1 MSPSDNKTFLLYWDC
16 ATWRSSGHVDS
27 SEKVLDYNMDIESS
41 LICEKNDIYLKQ
53 CKISLTRYGWQPI
66 GGADATARMIRQG
79 NENVHTDYPVDVASW
94 YFCFLGM
101 PFGTQLP
108 TSRPSSG
115 RK

>member
-1 MSPSDNKTFLLYWDC
+1 MDTKLVLWITCKINAQCAFERDFKVSQRHGERGFEYLSSTYSLY
-16 ATWRSSGHVDS
+16 
-27 SEKVLDYNMDIESS
+27 K
-41 LICEKNDIYLKQ
+41 YLKQ
-53 CKISLTRYGWQPI
+53 SKIYIIRYGWQPI
-66 GGADATARMIRQG
+66 GGSDTTARMIRQG

>member
-1 MSPSDNKTFLLYWDC
+1 MVKEVLNICLLLKW
-16 ATWRSSGHVDS
+16 SF
-27 SEKVLDYNMDIESS
+27 S
-41 LICEKNDIYLKQ
+41 LYKYLKQ
-53 CKISLTRYGWQPI
+53 SKIYIIRYGWQPI
-66 GGADATARMIRQG
+66 GGSDTTARMIRQG